1 VDVVERGTVVRRE
14 GRDAVRDAAEVGA
27 EEGEQEV
34 ALGAVE
40 VAARDALGDS
50 RELDG
55 AVVIGGE
62 PGRLVDRV
70 VERLQLDLLGVVR
83 EPLASPDAGQ
93 RG

>member
-1 VDVVERGTVVRRE
+1 
-14 GRDAVRDAAEVGA
+14 
-27 EEGEQEV
+27 
-34 ALGAVE
+34 
-40 VAARDALGDS
+40 
-50 RELDG
+50 
-55 AVVIGGE
+55 VVIGGE